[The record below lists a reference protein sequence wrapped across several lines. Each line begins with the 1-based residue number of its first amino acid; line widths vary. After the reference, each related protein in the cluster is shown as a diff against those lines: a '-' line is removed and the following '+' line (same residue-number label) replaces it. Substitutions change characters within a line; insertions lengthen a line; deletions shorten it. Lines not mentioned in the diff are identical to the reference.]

1 MGAQIV
7 RGKVIAEAVYAEL
20 AAEIPGLIRQTGRHP
35 VLVSIYVGSDPAIE
49 IYVRSQNRVA
59 RELGIEYRWY
69 QLPDTVQ
76 EAEVL
81 RRLDQLNRDP
91 DVTGIILQLPL
102 PAHLHRSALVNHIA
116 PQKDVD
122 GTHPENVGA
131 TVIGDMR
138 IGSCTALAVMRLLES
153 TGIDVRGREAV
164 IVGHSDLVGKP
175 LSLMLVDRLATVT
188 ICHIATAQR
197 GRLAEHVQRAEILVV
212 AAGAPEVIKGAW
224 VREGAAV
231 IDVGII
237 LQLPLPAH
245 LHRSA
250 LVNHIA
256 PQKDVDGTHPENVGA
271 TVIGDMRIGSC
282 TALAVMRLLESTGID
297 VRGREAVIVGHSD
310 LVGKPLS
317 LMLVDRL
324 ATVTICH
331 IATAQR
337 GRLAEHV
344 QRAEI
349 LVVAAGA
356 PEVIKGAWV
365 REGAAVIDVGIN
377 QVGSRWVGDVE
388 FAEASGRAAFI
399 TPVPG
404 GVGPVTLSMLM
415 SNTVSAF
422 RAQMEQ
428 SADDPPQRMAP
439 PRSA

>member
-1 MGAQIV
+1 MEVPNASEDAIAGRRFCIFVISAREAGPLGAGFLDPKPDDTVGGMGAKIV

-131 TVIGDMR
+131 AVIGDLR

-197 GRLAEHVQRAEILVV
+197 GRLAEHVRRAEILVV
-212 AAGAPEVIKGAW
+212 AAG
-224 VREGAAV
+224 
-231 IDVGII
+231 
-237 LQLPLPAH
+237 
-245 LHRSA
+245 S
-250 LVNHIA
+250 
-256 PQKDVDGTHPENVGA
+256 
-271 TVIGDMRIGSC
+271 
-282 TALAVMRLLESTGID
+282 
-297 VRGREAVIVGHSD
+297 
-310 LVGKPLS
+310 
-317 LMLVDRL
+317 
-324 ATVTICH
+324 
-331 IATAQR
+331 
-337 GRLAEHV
+337 
-344 QRAEI
+344 
-349 LVVAAGA
+349 

-422 RAQMEQ
+422 RAQMER
-428 SADDPPQRMAP
+428 SADNPPQRT